1 MTKSME
7 KMNIKIDFYYGME
20 RMQEWIELPVVPRDG
35 DYIATAD
42 GVALRVRKVIFDMG
56 VDTYEIILKCD
67 RADHQL

>member
-1 MTKSME
+1 ME
-7 KMNIKIDFYYGME
+7 KMNIRIDFNYGWPPNE
-20 RMQEWIELPVVPRDG
+20 RKQEWIELPVVPRDG